1 MSGRATIRKILMR
14 WTPVVGVGLLLAN
27 CSDQTGPEEQFGQLA
42 LLPTFESSAAHIVPV
57 DSLRITLTR
66 SDSITIALDTVIGLA
81 GQDSVDLSLRV
92 TLLAQTETFFL
103 VLKIVNSVGDT
114 VFSAGPQV
122 VTATSG
128 SSIGTPTPVTI
139 VYVGVGSDADSV
151 RITTPGAS
159 VLFGDTVLLD
169 AIALDSVGAPIPGT
183 PIRWLSTDEVRG
195 TFPDDEIGK
204 LVGGSTRGSLSVIAE
219 LLTGPADTV
228 TVLVQ
233 PTPSSIVIVSGDG
246 GRSWAESDRLRPD
259 AGPDVGHSV
268 GIIQPALA
276 ELRDGRLLMFLRSTG
291 GAVYRSYS
299 LDGTGLHWSSPEPA
313 SLPNPNCAVDLIRL
327 QSGALLLVYNPTR
340 RGRSPL
346 RVALSYDDGATW
358 AAWRDLETEAGEF
371 SYPTAIQTSD
381 GLLHVLYTW
390 RRQTIAH
397 ASFEESWVREDA
409 I

>member
-1 MSGRATIRKILMR
+1 MSGRAAIRKILMR
-14 WTPVVGVGLLLAN
+14 WTPVMGVGLLLAN

-81 GQDSVDLSLRV
+81 GQDSVDISLRV

-128 SSIGTPTPVTI
+128 SSTGTPTPVTI

-219 LLTGPADTV
+219 LLTGPAATV
-228 TVLVQ
+228 TVLV
-233 PTPSSIVIVSGDG
+233 
-246 GRSWAESDRLRPD
+246 
-259 AGPDVGHSV
+259 
-268 GIIQPALA
+268 
-276 ELRDGRLLMFLRSTG
+276 
-291 GAVYRSYS
+291 
-299 LDGTGLHWSSPEPA
+299 
-313 SLPNPNCAVDLIRL
+313 
-327 QSGALLLVYNPTR
+327 
-340 RGRSPL
+340 
-346 RVALSYDDGATW
+346 
-358 AAWRDLETEAGEF
+358 
-371 SYPTAIQTSD
+371 
-381 GLLHVLYTW
+381 
-390 RRQTIAH
+390 
-397 ASFEESWVREDA
+397 
-409 I
+409 